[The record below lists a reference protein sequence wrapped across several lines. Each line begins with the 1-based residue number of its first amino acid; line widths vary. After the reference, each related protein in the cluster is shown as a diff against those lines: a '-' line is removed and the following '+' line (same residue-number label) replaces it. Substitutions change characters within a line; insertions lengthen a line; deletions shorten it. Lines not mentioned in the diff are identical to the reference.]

1 MYWRSVKWHTLRGA
15 GSDGDFRLDFD
26 PRVRLEFHGSKISS
40 DGGLLLYRELDE
52 ALGLFDQTV
61 RFLRDTRKGKNGIHT
76 LMGLLRQSVFGRLA
90 GYEDVNDAQRLARDP
105 VMRQIIG
112 GRAVDGQAASSSQ
125 MGRFET
131 EVLATAAN
139 RDALADMPGQWID
152 AVHERQGLNYIT
164 LDMDSSVSPTHG
176 DQEGTAWNGHFGCN
190 CYHPLFIFNQFGHLE
205 RCALRK
211 GNVHSADDW
220 KALLT
225 PVIARYAERDIMRFF
240 RGDAAFAIPELYET
254 LESEGY
260 FYAIRLKRN
269 PLLDKKI
276 GHRLTRPV
284 GRPSKTKVKRFYE
297 TFEYQAASWSKPRQV
312 VAKIEWHPGE
322 LFAKVGYIVT
332 NLPFAP
338 KELFRFYNQR
348 GSAEQHIKEG
358 KNAIT
363 WTRLSCKRF
372 CDNEV
377 RLQLHALA
385 YNLGVFLQGVDLPE
399 EIADWSL
406 TSIQSRLIKIGAR
419 VVRHARKIT
428 FQLAEVAVSGAIFG
442 QIINAIRNIK
452 PPPRPA

>member
-1 MYWRSVKWHTLRGA
+1 MAHPMGA
-15 GSDGDFRLDFD
+15 GSEGDFRLDFD
-26 PRVRLEFHGSKISS
+26 PRVLLEFHGSKISS

-52 ALGLFDQTV
+52 ALSLFDKTV
-61 RFLRDTRKGKNGIHT
+61 RFLRDTRKGKNGVHT
-76 LMGLLRQSVFGRLA
+76 LMGLLRQSVFSRLA
-90 GYEDVNDAQRLARDP
+90 GYEDVNDAARLSPDP

-112 GRAVDGQAASSSQ
+112 GRAVDGQAASCSQ

-131 EVLATAAN
+131 ELLATTDN
-139 RDALADMPGQWID
+139 RDALADMPGQWIE
-152 AVHERQGLNYIT
+152 AVHESQGLNYIT

-176 DQEGTAWNGHFGCN
+176 AQEGTAWNGYFGCN

-205 RCALRK
+205 RCALRA
-211 GNVHSADDW
+211 GNVHSADNW

-225 PVIARYAERDIMRFF
+225 PVIARYAQRDIMRFF
-240 RGDAAFAIPELYET
+240 RGDAAFAIPDLYET
-254 LESEGY
+254 LEAEGY
-260 FYAIRLKRN
+260 HYAIRLKKN
-269 PLLDKKI
+269 AVLEGQI
-276 GHRLTRPV
+276 SHRLTRPV

-297 TFEYQAASWSKPRQV
+297 TFEYQAASWSKPRWV

-322 LFAKVGYIVT
+322 LFAKTGYIVT

-338 KELFRFYNQR
+338 KEVFRFYNQR
-348 GSAEQHIKEG
+348 GTAEQHIKEG

-385 YNLGVFLQGVDLPE
+385 YNLGVFLQSVELPV

-406 TSIQSRLIKIGAR
+406 TSIQSRLIKVGAR
-419 VVRHARKIT
+419 VVYHARKIT
-428 FQLAEVAVSGAIFG
+428 FQLAEVAVSGALFG
-442 QIINAIRNIK
+442 QILTAIRNIK

>member
-1 MYWRSVKWHTLRGA
+1 MRVLRVIFG
-15 GSDGDFRLDFD
+15 LILT

-52 ALGLFDQTV
+52 ALGLFNKTV
-61 RFLRDTRKGKNGIHT
+61 GFLRDTRKGKNGVHT

-90 GYEDVNDAQRLARDP
+90 GYEDVNDAARLARDP

-112 GRAVDGQAASSSQ
+112 GRAVESRAASSSQ
-125 MGRFET
+125 MSRFET
-131 EVLATAAN
+131 EVLARAAN

-152 AVHERQGLNYIT
+152 AVHESQGLNYIP

-176 DQEGTAWNGHFGCN
+176 AQEGTAWNGHFGCN

-205 RCALRK
+205 RCVLRK
-211 GNVHSADDW
+211 GNAHSADDW
-220 KALLT
+220 RALLI
-225 PVIARYAERDIMRFF
+225 PVMARYAERDIMRFF
-240 RGDAAFAIPELYET
+240 RGGAAFAIPELYEA
-254 LESEGY
+254 LEAEGY
-260 FYAIRLKRN
+260 HYAIRLKKN
-269 PLLDKKI
+269 AVLEEKI
-276 GHRLTRPV
+276 SHRLTRPV
-284 GRPSKTKVKRFYE
+284 GRPSKTKIKRFYE
-297 TFEYQAASWSKPRQV
+297 TFDYQAASWSKPRQV

-322 LFAKVGYIVT
+322 LFAKAGYIVT

-348 GSAEQHIKEG
+348 GTAEQHIKEG
-358 KNAIT
+358 KTAIT

-377 RLQLHALA
+377 RPQLHALA
-385 YNLGVFLQGVDLPE
+385 YNLGVFLQGVDLPQE
-399 EIADWSL
+399 MADWSL

-428 FQLAEVAVSGAIFG
+428 FQLAEVAVSGHVFG
-442 QIINAIRNIK
+442 QIFTAIRALK

>member
-1 MYWRSVKWHTLRGA
+1 
-15 GSDGDFRLDFD
+15 
-26 PRVRLEFHGSKISS
+26 
-40 DGGLLLYRELDE
+40 
-52 ALGLFDQTV
+52 
-61 RFLRDTRKGKNGIHT
+61 
-76 LMGLLRQSVFGRLA
+76 MGLLRQSVFGRLA
-90 GYEDVNDAQRLARDP
+90 GYEDVNDAARLSRDP

-112 GRAVDGQAASSSQ
+112 GRAIDAQAASSSQ

-131 EVLATAAN
+131 QVLATAAN
-139 RDALADMPGQWID
+139 REALADMPGHWID
-152 AVHERQGLNYIT
+152 AVHDRQGLNYIT

-176 DQEGTAWNGHFGCN
+176 AQDGTAWNGHFGCN

-205 RCALRK
+205 RCALRN

-220 KALLT
+220 KAILT

-254 LESEGY
+254 LEAEGY
-260 FYAIRLKRN
+260 FYAIRLKKN
-269 PLLDKKI
+269 AVLDKKI
-276 GHRLTRPV
+276 SHRLTRPV
-284 GRPSKTKVKRFYE
+284 GRPSKTKIKRFYE
-297 TFEYQAASWSKPRQV
+297 VFEYQAASWSKPRQV

-322 LFAKVGYIVT
+322 LFAKTGYIVT

-348 GSAEQHIKEG
+348 GTAEQHIKEG

-372 CDNEV
+372 RDNEV

-428 FQLAEVAVSGAIFG
+428 FQLAEVAVSGALFG
-442 QIINAIRNIK
+442 QIIAAIRDIK

>member
-1 MYWRSVKWHTLRGA
+1 MLDHPTGA
-15 GSDGDFRLDFD
+15 GSEGDFRVDFD

-40 DGGLLLYRELDE
+40 DGGLLLYRELDD
-52 ALGLFDQTV
+52 ALGLFDKTV
-61 RFLRDTRKGKNGIHT
+61 RFLQDTRKGKNGVHT

-90 GYEDVNDAQRLARDP
+90 GYEDVNDALRLSRDP

-139 RDALADMPGQWID
+139 REALADMPGQWID
-152 AVHERQGLNYIT
+152 AAHDRQGLNYIT
-164 LDMDSSVSPTHG
+164 LDMDISVSPTHG
-176 DQEGTAWNGHFGCN
+176 AQEGTAWNGHFKCN

-225 PVIARYAERDIMRFF
+225 PVITRYAKRDIMRFF

-254 LESEGY
+254 LEAEGY
-260 FYAIRLKRN
+260 FYAIRLKKN
-269 PLLDKKI
+269 AVLQEKI
-276 GHRLTRPV
+276 SHRLTRPV
-284 GRPSKTKVKRFYE
+284 GRPSKTKIKRFYE

-312 VAKIEWHPGE
+312 VAKIEWHPGD
-322 LFAKVGYIVT
+322 LFPRVGFVVT
-332 NLPFAP
+332 NLLMEP
-338 KELFRFYNQR
+338 EWIIRFYNQR
-348 GSAEQHIKEG
+348 GTAEQHIKEG

-399 EIADWSL
+399 EVADWSL

-428 FQLAEVAVSGAIFG
+428 FQLAEVAVSGYVFG
-442 QIINAIRNIK
+442 QILAAIRALK